1 MVEQHDIEKS
11 TLHPKRLWISKIEFT
26 ITSKEP
32 LKNTWSNCWKHDI
45 FWRTQFF
52 WSTIPSFFVVVWRT
66 NSPQKLC
73 ANDVQ
78 TLGTFF
84 RHSNSILK
92 TKDVAVK
99 IHKNKK
105 KQPQVASCS
114 PTILLRQAWPFS
126 HNFLFWESQRSDPW
140 KINNKKDHPRDL
152 SVYQGDIKVLPGGR
166 GRFAQDGYPKGNLSQ
181 GGRNQSSNLP
191 TTVWLMMKVDNS
203 LDANMLCPTP
213 CFQSTHLNLQD
224 LGSWAK

>member
-105 KQPQVASCS
+105 ITTTSCKLFTNHPFKASLTFFPQLFVLGIPAKRPMKDQQQKRPS
-114 PTILLRQAWPFS
+114 PGP
-126 HNFLFWESQRSDPW
+126 
-140 KINNKKDHPRDL
+140 
-152 SVYQGDIKVLPGGR
+152 
-166 GRFAQDGYPKGNLSQ
+166 
-181 GGRNQSSNLP
+181 
-191 TTVWLMMKVDNS
+191 
-203 LDANMLCPTP
+203 
-213 CFQSTHLNLQD
+213 
-224 LGSWAK
+224 